1 MDSSFHLVQ
10 KLKELP
16 YWNKG
21 FFTYLRDKCL
31 FQLHDFGIECEC
43 LSVRFVGKPF
53 VRANRGLY
61 ASVWMSSRVFIEYIR
76 KMVIQFC
83 AGGPSIHTYKKMSWL
98 IFLIKSWVFLSVL
111 FQVIIFFYLH
121 SILWVK
127 KHSLIGKEIFKNSPN
142 ALLQWFWLHDV
153 SKKSKAFIWHDVN

>member
-1 MDSSFHLVQ
+1 MVLRWWWWLWEGVGVLLVNLVYHICRASMDSSFHLVQ

-21 FFTYLRDKCL
+21 FFTYLR
-31 FQLHDFGIECEC
+31 E
-43 LSVRFVGKPF
+43 PF

-76 KMVIQFC
+76 KIVIQFC

-142 ALLQWFWLHDV
+142 ALLQ
-153 SKKSKAFIWHDVN
+153 